1 MDAIEEFF
9 EDVRSA
15 LGVMDNEPTTPSA
28 SIAQESNLI
37 GLVFYEN

>member
-28 SIAQESNLI
+28 SIAHLI
-37 GLVFYEN
+37 GLVFF